1 MLFLSIDLVA
11 GAVIEDVNV
20 VLHHIDRCQEADLA
34 PKALHVEDVVVEVQ
48 DLDLVQGLN
57 EAIIDD
63 HKVNGPQK

>member
-1 MLFLSIDLVA
+1 MLFLPIDLVA